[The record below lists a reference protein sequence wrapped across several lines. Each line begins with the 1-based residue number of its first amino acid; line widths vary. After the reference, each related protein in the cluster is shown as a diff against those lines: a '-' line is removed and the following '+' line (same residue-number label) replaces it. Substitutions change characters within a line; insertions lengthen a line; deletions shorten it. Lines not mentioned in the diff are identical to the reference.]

1 MGLKDLMVRIRA
13 DNSELDKAVIESSRR
28 MEQVGK
34 RLDRMGRSLSLNV
47 TAPLVALGAGAV
59 ASSIKFEDAM
69 AGVAKTV
76 DASAQTI
83 TALGDEF
90 KTLSE
95 QIPVAATELA
105 NIGEA
110 AGQLGIETSN
120 ILGFT
125 RVMAD
130 LGVATNL
137 TSTEAATDLARLANI
152 TQMPQDQ
159 FDRLGSTVV
168 ALGNKLPA
176 TEREI
181 VSMGLRLAGAGVQ
194 VGLTEDQILALA
206 ASLSSVGIEA
216 ESGGTALSKVMAEM
230 AIAVADGGDK
240 LEQFAQVAGM
250 SGAEFAKS
258 FEEDATDAIVSF
270 VEGLGRLKDE
280 GVNVFQV
287 LESVEFGNIRVR
299 DALLLTSAAGELMRS
314 SLDLGST
321 AWRENTALTI
331 EAEQFYATTGNQLK
345 ALANKIVNIAG
356 ELGDQLK
363 PALLAIA
370 DAAKP
375 VLEFLR
381 GMINWFGELPK
392 SIQTTAIAMV
402 ALTVVLGPA
411 LVAISRITI
420 ALGMLRGAAALGGLG
435 SLLLPGGAILVG
447 LITVTSLFLGLKKSI
462 DDTAASQRSFTAATG
477 DLTKAEAIEREAE
490 ARRKLADAER
500 EHDRIGSSGS
510 SRSRNQRLAEIRELH
525 NEVRQAADDAQRLTD
540 ALNNSQ
546 SPSGA
551 PTVSTFDEQEA
562 LLAKQASLDKQ
573 AALAKRLQDEMVAA
587 TKTAVDDMQLD
598 YDRLEAHIIE
608 VDGAIS
614 ASWQKMLDGR
624 QADIAAVSLAEQFPE
639 LAVVDSL
646 DAALAKADQREA
658 ALGRGFD
665 LVSAKVDIFRSALE
679 EMIDLGLGP
688 TNEKFQEVLDKL
700 RRFTVLQEEAT
711 AAAGEF
717 GEKGTSFGEKGTSF
731 FGDLKDQAKG
741 LLDPQA
747 IVSTALGTLLS
758 GGISTALSGVVS
770 GIGSVI
776 GGLFGPSDKEI
787 AAQAAAEA
795 AAQAAAE
802 AMRINTATIQ
812 KNIEAADRLGD
823 DLNALSDVS
832 VTLPLDAALQALNAI
847 AEARARHAELIMNP
861 PPSDDGVAD
870 EDEDMDDLDVFG
882 PGGLPEFFPETILAK
897 FGLTLDDIEEI
908 AKALKQDFQSLS
920 RDSGTLITAL
930 GNVNTF
936 NRDFGLLQKQFALFD
951 IEGPG
956 EQFASVMDLLAAQV
970 SDGFATVLEGL
981 TPENFDAF
989 LEDMFADGFAGF
1001 DKSLLGDD
1009 LTFDQFLTAI
1019 GFAESALDGLATEVE
1034 RSTAALR
1041 NAPAGFKVAAARF
1054 TATTAL
1060 DPTVVTDRDGG
1071 GRPLQPRIASDAGDF
1086 TRPRITVEGDIVL
1099 QGVQNPREL
1108 MDRLEPEVEWRARTG
1123 ASTIATTTRT
1133 ARRI

>member
-1 MGLKDLMVRIRA
+1 MKTFSAGLA
-13 DNSELDKAVIESSRR
+13 DKSGEALQALERQAEAKLESLQAQMRR
-28 MEQVGK
+28 FA
-34 RLDRMGRSLSLNV
+34 S
-47 TAPLVALGAGAV
+47 AAV
-59 ASSIKFEDAM
+59 AARDTSLFDNF
-69 AGVAKTV
+69 AK
-76 DASAQTI
+76 
-83 TALGDEF
+83 
-90 KTLSE
+90 
-95 QIPVAATELA
+95 
-105 NIGEA
+105 
-110 AGQLGIETSN
+110 QL
-120 ILGFT
+120 
-125 RVMAD
+125 
-130 LGVATNL
+130 
-137 TSTEAATDLARLANI
+137 TEA
-152 TQMPQDQ
+152 
-159 FDRLGSTVV
+159 S
-168 ALGNKLPA
+168 
-176 TEREI
+176 
-181 VSMGLRLAGAGVQ
+181 VQ
-194 VGLTEDQILALA
+194 VGMAQTALREIREEMQ
-206 ASLSSVGIEA
+206 SRMSRMTIPGV
-216 ESGGTALSKVMAEM
+216 SGGATPP
-230 AIAVADGGDK
+230 GG
-240 LEQFAQVAGM
+240 Q
-250 SGAEFAKS
+250 
-258 FEEDATDAIVSF
+258 
-270 VEGLGRLKDE
+270 
-280 GVNVFQV
+280 
-287 LESVEFGNIRVR
+287 
-299 DALLLTSAAGELMRS
+299 
-314 SLDLGST
+314 
-321 AWRENTALTI
+321 
-331 EAEQFYATTGNQLK
+331 AEQ
-345 ALANKIVNIAG
+345 
-356 ELGDQLK
+356 
-363 PALLAIA
+363 ALLA
-370 DAAKP
+370 
-375 VLEFLR
+375 
-381 GMINWFGELPK
+381 
-392 SIQTTAIAMV
+392 
-402 ALTVVLGPA
+402 
-411 LVAISRITI
+411 
-420 ALGMLRGAAALGGLG
+420 
-435 SLLLPGGAILVG
+435 
-447 LITVTSLFLGLKKSI
+447 
-462 DDTAASQRSFTAATG
+462 
-477 DLTKAEAIEREAE
+477 
-490 ARRKLADAER
+490 
-500 EHDRIGSSGS
+500 
-510 SRSRNQRLAEIRELH
+510 
-525 NEVRQAADDAQRLTD
+525 
-540 ALNNSQ
+540 
-546 SPSGA
+546 
-551 PTVSTFDEQEA
+551 
-562 LLAKQASLDKQ
+562 KQ

-614 ASWQKMLDGR
+614 AGWQKMLDGM
-624 QADIAAVSLAEQFPE
+624 QGDIAAVSLAEQFPE

-646 DAALAKADQREA
+646 DAALAKADQLEA

-665 LVSAKVDIFRSALE
+665 LVSAKVNIYRSALE

-688 TNEKFQEVLDKL
+688 TNEEYQEVLDKL
-700 RRFTVLQEEAT
+700 RRFIVLQEEAT

-731 FGDLKDQAKG
+731 FGGLKDQAKG

-787 AAQAAAEA
+787 AAQAAAEE

-832 VTLPLDAALQALNAI
+832 VTLPFDAALQALNAI
-847 AEARARHAELIMNP
+847 TEAQARHAEFIMNP

-870 EDEDMDDLDVFG
+870 EDEDIDDLGVFG
-882 PGGLPEFFPETILAK
+882 PGGLPEFFLETILAK
-897 FGLTLDDIEEI
+897 FGLTLDDITDI

-930 GNVNTF
+930 GNANTF

-951 IEGPG
+951 IEAPG
-956 EQFASVMDLLAAQV
+956 EKFASVMDLLASQV
-970 SDGFATVLEGL
+970 SDEFGRVLQGL

-989 LEDMFADGFAGF
+989 LEMFRAGF
-1001 DKSLLGDD
+1001 GEFDRDLLGKLD
-1009 LTFDQFLTAI
+1009 FGQFLTAI